1 MLPELFYMPNDRVSP
16 LGLAMLF
23 VRLVILRTAG
33 TAVPTL
39 VIISSRPF
47 AVYNNLKLKT

>member
-1 MLPELFYMPNDRVSP
+1 MPNDRVSP

-47 AVYNNLKLKT
+47 AVQK